1 MPVGRVKWFDP
12 EKGFGFLVSDEG
24 QEVFLP
30 VRALPEGVKEVKA
43 GTRMEFGVLDGRRG
57 LQALGATIIEDA
69 PSVTKAQRMPARDMA
84 VVVEDLIKLLDHT
97 SNGLRRGRYPQGSQA
112 KKIAQ
117 VLRRV
122 ADDLDA

>member
-12 EKGFGFLVSDEG
+12 EKGFGFVVSDEG

-30 VRALPEGVKEVKA
+30 VRALPEGVKDVKA
-43 GTRMEFGVLDGRRG
+43 GTRLEFGVLDGRRG
-57 LQALGATIIEDA
+57 LQALGATILEEG
-69 PSVTKAQRMPARDMA
+69 PSATKAQRRPAQEMA
-84 VVVEDLIKLLDHT
+84 VLVEDLIKLLD
-97 SNGLRRGRYPQGSQA
+97 SAGNSLRRGKYPTGGQA
-112 KKIAQ
+112 KKVAQ